1 MPSRTATSPTGSK
14 VADSDDVLQK
24 ADAFMRR
31 HRVFVAGA
39 AAPAAEEPV
48 PEQTAAED
56 DADIPVL
63 TEVVVAEPAA
73 APAAT
78 TIDPAELKT
87 ALAAELDAWLDEQL
101 PAHVMRV
108 LDGITDQMIGQVSE
122 KVRSELL
129 PRLQERLEAAPTAPD
144 QGSGE
149 V

>member
-1 MPSRTATSPTGSK
+1 MRSRTATSPTVSP
-14 VADSDDVLQK
+14 VAASDDVLQK

-39 AAPAAEEPV
+39 AAPTAEEPV
-48 PEQTAAED
+48 PAQPAAED

-73 APAAT
+73 ATAAAA
-78 TIDPAELKT
+78 IDPARLQT

-122 KVRSELL
+122 KARSELL
-129 PRLQERLEAAPTAPD
+129 PRLLERLEAAPTAPD
-144 QGSGE
+144 QGSDE